1 MCAFKPY
8 TGDPVPV
15 SWLSAKTPNC
25 FSRDAVHGSAP
36 DSEAPLIDVENSI
49 NLDVRKMFDQSLVS
63 DGLNSQQNSIP
74 QRCVDETKI
83 KQLLQDGFDH
93 IVVNEVDRTV
103 S

>member
-1 MCAFKPY
+1 M
-8 TGDPVPV
+8 
-15 SWLSAKTPNC
+15 
-25 FSRDAVHGSAP
+25 
-36 DSEAPLIDVENSI
+36 IDVENSI